1 MENTIINELKKI
13 SLSGIHSVYLLG
25 IVTQTRSEIIFYA
38 EHNGIM
44 KQGNTLVEEGVIPLL
59 LVDELYKNVT
69 AAIRNNENFDSSVT
83 NVVVVNKNII
93 KFTYK
98 DIKES
103 ATTIKKEW
111 KKTLGL

>member
-13 SLSGIHSVYLLG
+13 NLIGIHSVYLLG
-25 IVTQTRSEIIFYA
+25 IVTKTRSEIIFYA
-38 EHNGIM
+38 EYNGIM
-44 KQGNTLVEEGVIPLL
+44 KQGTELAEEGVIPLL
-59 LVDELYKNVT
+59 LEDELYKNIT

-111 KKTLGL
+111 KKSLGL